1 MNPSPAA
8 QTSLFKKL
16 LTLILSIGLIILGFM
31 FSLVLVAVIAV
42 LGLVAW
48 IYFYWKTR
56 AVRKALREAAHDES
70 IIEGEATVVHE
81 RENTAGILLESP
93 SSPPP
98 PARN

>member
-1 MNPSPAA
+1 MHSSPAPQA
-8 QTSLFKKL
+8 SLFKKI
-16 LTLILSIGLIILGFM
+16 LTFVLSIGLLIVGLT

-56 AVRKALREAAHDES
+56 AVRKALREAAQDRS

-81 RENTAGILLESP
+81 QEAAPGMLIESP
-93 SSPPP
+93 APHNRSTG
-98 PARN
+98 N